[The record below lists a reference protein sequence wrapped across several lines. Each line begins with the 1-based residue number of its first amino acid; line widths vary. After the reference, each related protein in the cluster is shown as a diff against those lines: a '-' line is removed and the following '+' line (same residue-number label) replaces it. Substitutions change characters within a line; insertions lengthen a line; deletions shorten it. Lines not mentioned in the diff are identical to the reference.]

1 MDESY
6 LAIDSNAHFCYSS
19 AFNSEQQPFF
29 RGWSGLKSER
39 EVLKKMDSKLLT
51 IKKKLIKQRG
61 ELLSEAEQTLSSKI
75 SKEQESFPD
84 PTDQA
89 VAELDNSFVLRLRG
103 REQKLLKKI
112 DEAISRIDGGTY
124 GVCESCGGQIS
135 VKRLEA
141 RPVTTLCIECKT
153 RQEEEEKL
161 QAG

>member
-1 MDESY
+1 MVADT
-6 LAIDSNAHFCYSS
+6 
-19 AFNSEQQPFF
+19 
-29 RGWSGLKSER
+29 
-39 EVLKKMDSKLLT
+39 KLLT
-51 IKKKLIKQRG
+51 IKKKLMKQRQD
-61 ELLSEAEQTLSSKI
+61 LLTEAEHTLTSKI
-75 SKEQESFPD
+75 SAEKESFPD

-89 VAELDNSFVLRLRG
+89 VAELDNNFVLRLRG

-112 DEAISRIDGGTY
+112 DEAISRIDSGQY

-153 RQEEEEKL
+153 RQEEEEKQ

>member
-1 MDESY
+1 MVTDT
-6 LAIDSNAHFCYSS
+6 
-19 AFNSEQQPFF
+19 
-29 RGWSGLKSER
+29 
-39 EVLKKMDSKLLT
+39 KLLA
-51 IKKKLIKQRG
+51 IKKKLLKQRQD
-61 ELLSEAEQTLSSKI
+61 LLTEAGQTLNNKI
-75 SKEQESFPD
+75 STEKESFPD

-89 VAELDNSFVLRLRG
+89 VAELDNNFVLRLRG

-124 GVCESCGGQIS
+124 GVCESCGGPIS
-135 VKRLEA
+135 IKRLEA